1 MNVLAILLFCS
12 NCLFVSC
19 AVSKCYEA
27 NNIDFYSSNLT
38 VVECNP
44 SHTGFCATTTFRNGD
59 FPDVTCGDEE
69 LCYRK
74 DCDNTMHCTKPGT
87 FELDYVHLKNVK
99 FTITCCDTDLC
110 NVENSAKTLYKIS
123 FNCFSFT

>member
-27 NNIDFYSSNLT
+27 NNIDFYPLNLT
-38 VVECNP
+38 VVECKP
-44 SHTGFCATTTFRNGD
+44 SHTDFCVTTTFRNGD

-69 LCYRK
+69 FCYRK
-74 DCDNTMHCTKPGT
+74 DCDDSFHCTKPGT
-87 FELDYVHLKNVK
+87 F
-99 FTITCCDTDLC
+99 
-110 NVENSAKTLYKIS
+110 
-123 FNCFSFT
+123 